1 MILRSEKME
10 SNPKVEAFMQREK
23 KWKDEFERLR
33 EIIRECDLEEDYK
46 WMHPCYTL
54 KGKNVVLIH
63 GFKEYCALL
72 FHKGS
77 LLKDPE
83 KILIQQTKNVQA
95 ARQLRFTNVD
105 QIKEQRDII
114 KAYVEEAI
122 ELEKSGVKVEL
133 KKTEEYEMPV
143 ELQEQLDQNSN
154 LKEAFYNLTPGRQRQ
169 YIYYISQAKRPATRV
184 SRVEKYID
192 HILDG
197 KGLND
202 E

>member
-1 MILRSEKME
+1 MDRH
-10 SNPKVEAFMQREK
+10 PKVEAFMQREK
-23 KWKDEFERLR
+23 KWKAEFELLR
-33 EIIRECDLEEDYK
+33 EIIRECELEEDYK

-72 FHKGS
+72 FHKGT
-77 LLKDPE
+77 LLKDPH
-83 KILIQQTKNVQA
+83 KLLIQQTKNVQA
-95 ARQLRFTNVD
+95 ARQLRFTNVEE
-105 QIKEQRDII
+105 IKEQREMI
-114 KAYVEEAI
+114 KDYVVEAI
-122 ELEKSGVKVEL
+122 ELEKSGAKVEL
-133 KKTEEYEMPV
+133 KKTEQYEMPV
-143 ELQEQLDQNSN
+143 ELQEQLNQNKN

-169 YIYYISQAKRPATRV
+169 YIYYISQAKRETTRM

>member
-1 MILRSEKME
+1 MEK
-10 SNPKVEAFMQREK
+10 NLKVEAFMQREK
-23 KWKDEFERLR
+23 KWKDEFELLR
-33 EIIRECDLEEDYK
+33 EIIHECDLEEDYK

-83 KILIQQTKNVQA
+83 KLLIQQTKNVQA

-105 QIKEQRDII
+105 QIKEQRDIV

-122 ELEKSGVKVEL
+122 ELEKSGAKVEL

-169 YIYYISQAKRPATRV
+169 YIYYISQAKRPVTRV

>member
-1 MILRSEKME
+1 MEK
-10 SNPKVEAFMQREK
+10 NPKVEAFMQREK
-23 KWKDEFERLR
+23 KWKDEFELLR

-114 KAYVEEAI
+114 KSYVEEAI
-122 ELEKSGVKVEL
+122 ELEKSGAKVEL

-169 YIYYISQAKRPATRV
+169 YIYYFSQAKRPATRV

>member
-1 MILRSEKME
+1 MEK
-10 SNPKVEAFMQREK
+10 NPKVEAFIQREK

-122 ELEKSGVKVEL
+122 ELEKSGAKVEL

-143 ELQEQLDQNSN
+143 ELQEQLDRNSN

>member
-1 MILRSEKME
+1 MEK
-10 SNPKVEAFMQREK
+10 NPNVEAFMQREK
-23 KWKDEFERLR
+23 KWKDEFELLR

-95 ARQLRFTNVD
+95 ARQLRFKDLAEIQARETE
-105 QIKEQRDII
+105 I
-114 KAYVEEAI
+114 AWYLEEAI
-122 ELEKSGVKVEL
+122 RVEKSGKQVKM
-133 KKTEEYEMPV
+133 KNTDEYEMPE
-143 ELQEQLDQNSN
+143 ELRQALDNDETLQT
-154 LKEAFYNLTPGRQRQ
+154 AFNNLTPGRQRQ
-169 YIYYISQAKRPATRV
+169 YMYYIGQAKRSETRTQ
-184 SRVEKYID
+184 RIEKYKD
-192 HILDG
+192 QILAG
-197 KGLND
+197 KGMND
-202 E
+202 K

>member
-1 MILRSEKME
+1 MDRH
-10 SNPKVEAFMQREK
+10 PKVEAFMQREK
-23 KWKDEFERLR
+23 KWKAEFELLR
-33 EIIRECDLEEDYK
+33 EIIRECELEEDYK

-63 GFKEYCALL
+63 GFKEYCAIL
-72 FHKGS
+72 FHKGT
-77 LLKDPE
+77 LLKDPH
-83 KILIQQTKNVQA
+83 KLLIQQTNNVQA
-95 ARQLRFTNVD
+95 ARQLRFTNVEE
-105 QIKEQRDII
+105 IKEQREMI
-114 KAYVEEAI
+114 KDYVVEAI
-122 ELEKSGVKVEL
+122 ELEKSGAKVEL
-133 KKTEEYEMPV
+133 KKTEQYEMPV
-143 ELQEQLDQNSN
+143 ELQEQLNQNKN

-169 YIYYISQAKRPATRV
+169 YIYYISQAKREATRM

>member
-1 MILRSEKME
+1 ME
-10 SNPKVEAFMQREK
+10 RNPKVEAFMQREK

-122 ELEKSGVKVEL
+122 ELEKSGAKVEL

-143 ELQEQLDQNSN
+143 ELQEQLDRNSN

>member
-1 MILRSEKME
+1 MDRH
-10 SNPKVEAFMQREK
+10 PKVEAFMQREK
-23 KWKDEFERLR
+23 KWKAEFELLR
-33 EIIRECDLEEDYK
+33 EIIRECELEEDYK

-72 FHKGS
+72 FHKGT
-77 LLKDPE
+77 LLKDPH
-83 KILIQQTKNVQA
+83 KLLIQQTKNVQA
-95 ARQLRFTNVD
+95 ARQLRFTNVEE
-105 QIKEQRDII
+105 IKEQREMI
-114 KAYVEEAI
+114 KDYIVEAI
-122 ELEKSGVKVEL
+122 ELEKSGAKVEL
-133 KKTEEYEMPV
+133 KKTEEYEMPA
-143 ELQEQLDQNSN
+143 ELQEQLNQNKN
-154 LKEAFYNLTPGRQRQ
+154 LEEAFYNLTPGRQRQ
-169 YIYYISQAKRPATRV
+169 YIYYISQAKREATRM

>member
-1 MILRSEKME
+1 MDRH
-10 SNPKVEAFMQREK
+10 PKVEAFMQREK
-23 KWKDEFERLR
+23 KWKAEFELLR
-33 EIIRECDLEEDYK
+33 EIIRECELEEDYK

-72 FHKGS
+72 FHKGT
-77 LLKDPE
+77 LLKDPH
-83 KILIQQTKNVQA
+83 KLLIQQTKNVQA
-95 ARQLRFTNVD
+95 ARQLRFTNVEEIKD
-105 QIKEQRDII
+105 QREMIKD
-114 KAYVEEAI
+114 YVVEAI
-122 ELEKSGVKVEL
+122 ELEKSGAKVEL
-133 KKTEEYEMPV
+133 KKTEQYEMPV
-143 ELQEQLDQNSN
+143 ELQEQLNQNKN
-154 LKEAFYNLTPGRQRQ
+154 LEEAFYNLTPGRQRQ
-169 YIYYISQAKRPATRV
+169 YIYYISQAKREATRM

>member
-1 MILRSEKME
+1 MEK
-10 SNPKVEAFMQREK
+10 NPKVEAFMQREK

-72 FHKGS
+72 FYKGS

-114 KAYVEEAI
+114 KSYVEEAI
-122 ELEKSGVKVEL
+122 ELEKSGAKVEL

-143 ELQEQLDQNSN
+143 ELQDQLDQNSN

>member
-1 MILRSEKME
+1 MDRH
-10 SNPKVEAFMQREK
+10 PKVEAFMQREK
-23 KWKDEFERLR
+23 KWKAEFELLR
-33 EIIRECDLEEDYK
+33 EIIRECELEEDYK

-63 GFKEYCALL
+63 GFKEYCAIL
-72 FHKGS
+72 FHKGT
-77 LLKDPE
+77 LLKDPH
-83 KILIQQTKNVQA
+83 KLLIQQTKNVQA
-95 ARQLRFTNVD
+95 ARQLRFTNVEE
-105 QIKEQRDII
+105 IKEQREMI
-114 KAYVEEAI
+114 KDYVVEAI
-122 ELEKSGVKVEL
+122 ELEKSGAKVEL
-133 KKTEEYEMPV
+133 KKTEQYEMPV
-143 ELQEQLDQNSN
+143 ELQEQLNQNKN

-169 YIYYISQAKRPATRV
+169 YIYYISQAKRETTRM

>member
-1 MILRSEKME
+1 MDRH
-10 SNPKVEAFMQREK
+10 PKVEAFMQREK
-23 KWKDEFERLR
+23 KWKAEFELLR
-33 EIIRECDLEEDYK
+33 EIIRECELEEDYK

-72 FHKGS
+72 FHKGT
-77 LLKDPE
+77 LLKDPH
-83 KILIQQTKNVQA
+83 KLLIQQTKNVQA
-95 ARQLRFTNVD
+95 ARQLRFTNVEE
-105 QIKEQRDII
+105 IKEQREMI
-114 KAYVEEAI
+114 KDYVVEAI
-122 ELEKSGVKVEL
+122 ELEKSGAKVEL
-133 KKTEEYEMPV
+133 KKTEQYEMPV
-143 ELQEQLDQNSN
+143 ELQEQLNQNKN

-169 YIYYISQAKRPATRV
+169 YIYYISQAKREATRM

>member
-1 MILRSEKME
+1 MEK
-10 SNPKVEAFMQREK
+10 NPKVEAFMQREK
-23 KWKDEFERLR
+23 KWKDEFELLR

-54 KGKNVVLIH
+54 K
-63 GFKEYCALL
+63 EYCALL

-83 KILIQQTKNVQA
+83 KLLIQQTKNVQA

-105 QIKEQRDII
+105 QIKEQRDVI
-114 KAYVEEAI
+114 KSYVEEAI
-122 ELEKSGVKVEL
+122 ELEKSGAKVEL

-192 HILDG
+192 YILDG

>member
-1 MILRSEKME
+1 MEK
-10 SNPKVEAFMQREK
+10 NLKVEAFMQREK
-23 KWKDEFERLR
+23 KWKDEFEQLR
-33 EIIRECDLEEDYK
+33 EIIHECDLEEDYK

-83 KILIQQTKNVQA
+83 KLLIQQTKNVQA

-122 ELEKSGVKVEL
+122 ELEKSGAKGI
-133 KKTEEYEMPV
+133 
-143 ELQEQLDQNSN
+143 
-154 LKEAFYNLTPGRQRQ
+154 KENRT
-169 YIYYISQAKRPATRV
+169 I
-184 SRVEKYID
+184 
-192 HILDG
+192 
-197 KGLND
+197 
-202 E
+202 

>member
-10 SNPKVEAFMQREK
+10 KNPKVEAFMQREK

-83 KILIQQTKNVQA
+83 KLLIQQTKNVQA

-114 KAYVEEAI
+114 KSYVEEAI
-122 ELEKSGVKVEL
+122 ELEKSGAKVEL

>member
-1 MILRSEKME
+1 MDRH
-10 SNPKVEAFMQREK
+10 PKVEAFMQREK
-23 KWKDEFERLR
+23 KWKAEFELLR
-33 EIIRECDLEEDYK
+33 EVIRECELEEDYK

-72 FHKGS
+72 FHKGT
-77 LLKDPE
+77 LLKDPH
-83 KILIQQTKNVQA
+83 KLLIQQTKNLQA
-95 ARQLRFTNVD
+95 ARQLRFTNVEE
-105 QIKEQRDII
+105 IKEQREMI
-114 KAYVEEAI
+114 KDYVVEAI
-122 ELEKSGVKVEL
+122 ELEKSGAKVEL
-133 KKTEEYEMPV
+133 KKTEQYEMPV
-143 ELQEQLDQNSN
+143 ELQEQLNQNKN

-169 YIYYISQAKRPATRV
+169 YIYYISQAKRETTRM

>member
-1 MILRSEKME
+1 MEK
-10 SNPKVEAFMQREK
+10 NPKVEAFMQREK

-33 EIIRECDLEEDYK
+33 EIIRECDLEEGYK

-114 KAYVEEAI
+114 KSYVEEAI
-122 ELEKSGVKVEL
+122 ELEKSGAKVEL

-169 YIYYISQAKRPATRV
+169 YIYYISQAKRLATRV

>member
-1 MILRSEKME
+1 MDRH
-10 SNPKVEAFMQREK
+10 PKVEAFMQREK
-23 KWKDEFERLR
+23 KWKAEFELLR
-33 EIIRECDLEEDYK
+33 EIIRECELEEDYK

-63 GFKEYCALL
+63 GFKEYCAIL
-72 FHKGS
+72 FHKGT
-77 LLKDPE
+77 LLKDPH
-83 KILIQQTKNVQA
+83 KLLIQQTKNVQA
-95 ARQLRFTNVD
+95 ARQLRFTDVEE
-105 QIKEQRDII
+105 IKEQREMI
-114 KAYVEEAI
+114 KDYVVEAI
-122 ELEKSGVKVEL
+122 ELEKSGAKVEL
-133 KKTEEYEMPV
+133 KKTEQYEMPV
-143 ELQEQLDQNSN
+143 ELQEQLNQNKN

-169 YIYYISQAKRPATRV
+169 YIYYISQAKRETTRM

>member
-1 MILRSEKME
+1 MEK
-10 SNPKVEAFMQREK
+10 NLKVEAFMQREK
-23 KWKDEFERLR
+23 KWKDEFELLR
-33 EIIRECDLEEDYK
+33 EIIHECDLEEDYK

-83 KILIQQTKNVQA
+83 KLLIQQTKNVQA

-105 QIKEQRDII
+105 QIKEQRDIV

-122 ELEKSGVKVEL
+122 ELEKSCAKVEL

-143 ELQEQLDQNSN
+143 ELQEQLDHNSN

-169 YIYYISQAKRPATRV
+169 YIYYISQAKRPETRV

>member
-1 MILRSEKME
+1 ME
-10 SNPKVEAFMQREK
+10 RNPKVEAFMQREK
-23 KWKDEFERLR
+23 KWEDEFERLR

-122 ELEKSGVKVEL
+122 ELEKSGAKVEL

>member
-1 MILRSEKME
+1 MDRH
-10 SNPKVEAFMQREK
+10 PKVEAFMQREK
-23 KWKDEFERLR
+23 KWKAEFELLR
-33 EIIRECDLEEDYK
+33 EIIRECELEEDYK

-72 FHKGS
+72 FHKGT
-77 LLKDPE
+77 LLKDPH
-83 KILIQQTKNVQA
+83 KLLIQQTKNVQA
-95 ARQLRFTNVD
+95 ARQLRFTNVEEIKD
-105 QIKEQRDII
+105 QRKMIKD
-114 KAYVEEAI
+114 YVVEAL
-122 ELEKSGVKVEL
+122 ELEKSGAKVEL
-133 KKTEEYEMPV
+133 KKTEQYEMPV
-143 ELQEQLDQNSN
+143 ELQEQLNQNKN
-154 LKEAFYNLTPGRQRQ
+154 LEEAFYNLTPGRQRQ
-169 YIYYISQAKRPATRV
+169 YIYYISQAKREATRM

>member
-1 MILRSEKME
+1 MEK
-10 SNPKVEAFMQREK
+10 NLKVEAFMQREK
-23 KWKDEFERLR
+23 KWKDEFELLR
-33 EIIRECDLEEDYK
+33 EIIHECDLEEDYK

-77 LLKDPE
+77 LLKDSE
-83 KILIQQTKNVQA
+83 KLLIQQTKNVQA

-105 QIKEQRDII
+105 QIKEQRDIV

-122 ELEKSGVKVEL
+122 ELEKSGAKVEL

>member
-1 MILRSEKME
+1 ME

-114 KAYVEEAI
+114 KVYVEEAI
-122 ELEKSGVKVEL
+122 ELEKSGAKVEL

-154 LKEAFYNLTPGRQRQ
+154 LKEAFNNLTPGRQRQ

>member
-1 MILRSEKME
+1 
-10 SNPKVEAFMQREK
+10 
-23 KWKDEFERLR
+23 
-33 EIIRECDLEEDYK
+33 
-46 WMHPCYTL
+46 MHPCYTL

-122 ELEKSGVKVEL
+122 ELEKSGAKVEL

-192 HILDG
+192 HILEG

>member
-1 MILRSEKME
+1 MEK
-10 SNPKVEAFMQREK
+10 NLKVEAFMQREK
-23 KWKDEFERLR
+23 KWKDEFELLR
-33 EIIRECDLEEDYK
+33 EIIHECDLEEDYK

-83 KILIQQTKNVQA
+83 KLLIQQTKNVQA

-122 ELEKSGVKVEL
+122 ELEKSGAKVEL

-169 YIYYISQAKRPATRV
+169 YIYYISQAKRPATCV

>member
-1 MILRSEKME
+1 MDRH
-10 SNPKVEAFMQREK
+10 PKVEAFMQREK
-23 KWKDEFERLR
+23 KWKAEFELLR
-33 EIIRECDLEEDYK
+33 EVIRECELEEDYK

-63 GFKEYCALL
+63 GFKEYCAIL
-72 FHKGS
+72 FHKGT
-77 LLKDPE
+77 LLKDPH
-83 KILIQQTKNVQA
+83 KLLIQQTKNVQA
-95 ARQLRFTNVD
+95 ARQLRFTNVEE
-105 QIKEQRDII
+105 IKEQREMI
-114 KAYVEEAI
+114 KDYVVEAI
-122 ELEKSGVKVEL
+122 ELEKSGAKVEL
-133 KKTEEYEMPV
+133 KKTEQYEMPV
-143 ELQEQLDQNSN
+143 ELQEQLNQNKN

-169 YIYYISQAKRPATRV
+169 YIYYISQAKRETTRM

>member
-10 SNPKVEAFMQREK
+10 RNPKVEAFMQREK

-122 ELEKSGVKVEL
+122 ELEKSGAKVEL

>member
-1 MILRSEKME
+1 MDRH
-10 SNPKVEAFMQREK
+10 PKVEAFMQREK
-23 KWKDEFERLR
+23 KWKAEFELLR
-33 EIIRECDLEEDYK
+33 EIIRECELEEDYK

-72 FHKGS
+72 FHKGT
-77 LLKDPE
+77 LLKDPH
-83 KILIQQTKNVQA
+83 KLLIQQTKNVQA
-95 ARQLRFTNVD
+95 ARQLRFTNVEE
-105 QIKEQRDII
+105 IKEQREMI
-114 KAYVEEAI
+114 KDYVVEAI
-122 ELEKSGVKVEL
+122 ELEKSGAKVEL
-133 KKTEEYEMPV
+133 KKTEQYEMPV
-143 ELQEQLDQNSN
+143 ELQEQLNQNKN
-154 LKEAFYNLTPGRQRQ
+154 LEEAFYNLTPGRQRQ
-169 YIYYISQAKRPATRV
+169 YIYYISQAKREATRM

>member
-1 MILRSEKME
+1 
-10 SNPKVEAFMQREK
+10 
-23 KWKDEFERLR
+23 
-33 EIIRECDLEEDYK
+33 
-46 WMHPCYTL
+46 MHPCYTL
-54 KGKNVVLIH
+54 KDKNVVLIH

-83 KILIQQTKNVQA
+83 KLLIQQTKNVQA

-122 ELEKSGVKVEL
+122 ELEKSGAKVEL

-154 LKEAFYNLTPGRQRQ
+154 LKEAFYHLTPGRQRQ
-169 YIYYISQAKRPATRV
+169 YIYYISQAKRPKNTR
-184 SRVEKYID
+184 
-192 HILDG
+192 
-197 KGLND
+197 
-202 E
+202 

>member
-10 SNPKVEAFMQREK
+10 RNPKVEAFMQREK
-23 KWKDEFERLR
+23 KWEDEFERLR

-122 ELEKSGVKVEL
+122 ELEKSGAKVEL

>member
-1 MILRSEKME
+1 MEK
-10 SNPKVEAFMQREK
+10 NLKVEAFMQREK
-23 KWKDEFERLR
+23 KWKDEFELLR
-33 EIIRECDLEEDYK
+33 EIIHECDLEEDYK

-83 KILIQQTKNVQA
+83 KLLIQQTKNVQA

-105 QIKEQRDII
+105 QIKEQRDIV

-122 ELEKSGVKVEL
+122 ELEKSGAKVEL

-169 YIYYISQAKRPATRV
+169 YIYYNSQAKRPATRV

>member
-1 MILRSEKME
+1 MEK
-10 SNPKVEAFMQREK
+10 NPKVEAFMQREK
-23 KWKDEFERLR
+23 KWKDEFELLR

-114 KAYVEEAI
+114 KSYVEEAI
-122 ELEKSGVKVEL
+122 ELEKSGAKVEL
-133 KKTEEYEMPV
+133 NKTEEYEMPV